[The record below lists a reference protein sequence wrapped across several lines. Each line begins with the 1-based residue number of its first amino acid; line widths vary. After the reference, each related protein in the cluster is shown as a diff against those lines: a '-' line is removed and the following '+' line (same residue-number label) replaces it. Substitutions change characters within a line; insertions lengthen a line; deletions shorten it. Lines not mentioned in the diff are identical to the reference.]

1 MKNINVTEFLNNK
14 TPLEYLESHGVQDE
28 KINLLIN
35 KWIKHQQMLK
45 MSNQALKIMAENP
58 QIDWSI

>member
-1 MKNINVTEFLNNK
+1 MKNINFTEFLNNK

-35 KWIKHQQMLK
+35 KWIQHQQIKK
-45 MSNQALKIMAENP
+45 MSNQAMKIMAENP